1 MRTGHR
7 GKTLAVL
14 AMLVCTAPLASAADI
29 APGKGATP
37 MHGTSAKHTV
47 APSEAALYAGP
58 VGDEPNIES
67 ISCNRNKSGNSSCHV
82 GYSSPWPATVAWSGG
97 VGTPSG
103 DWYFQ
108 VCGPS
113 DLYVV
118 VTATVSNGYGSSSAG
133 VVAPCSPIFTG

>member
-1 MRTGHR
+1 MSTGHR
-7 GKTLAVL
+7 GKTLTVL
-14 AMLVCTAPLASAADI
+14 AMLMCTASLASAADI
-29 APGKGATP
+29 APGKGTTP
-37 MHGTSAKHTV
+37 MDGTSALRTV
-47 APSEAALYAGP
+47 VPSEAALYAGP

-67 ISCNRNKSGNSSCHV
+67 IACNRNKSGNSSCHV
-82 GYSSPWPATVAWSGG
+82 GYSSPGPATVAWSGG